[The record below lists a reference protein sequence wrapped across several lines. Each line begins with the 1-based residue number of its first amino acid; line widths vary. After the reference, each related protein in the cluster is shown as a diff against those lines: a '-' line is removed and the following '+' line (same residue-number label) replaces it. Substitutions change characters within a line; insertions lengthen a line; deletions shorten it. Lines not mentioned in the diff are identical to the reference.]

1 MQLTPEETRALLGSV
16 GVALSTIKG
25 VPPSYDA
32 RRAMLGDVD
41 ALLHVCTKLRT
52 AVRQLEHGMAR
63 QHSDKVYLHVGL
75 TPQAHALLFAHLE
88 RVGGGKIVSGSIGEY
103 LSHVIVTHFKKEEE
117 ISQAVATLGDASNR
131 NWSNPS

>member
-32 RRAMLGDVD
+32 RRAMLGDMD
-41 ALLHVCTKLRT
+41 ALLRVCEKLKQAAT
-52 AVRQLEHGMAR
+52 NLEQGMAR

-75 TPQAHALLFAHLE
+75 TPQAHALLFKHLE
-88 RVGGGKIVSGSIGEY
+88 KAGGGKIVLGSIGEY
-103 LSHVIVTHFKKEEE
+103 LSHVIVSHFKKQDELEVLNNEEP
-117 ISQAVATLGDASNR
+117 V
-131 NWSNPS
+131 